1 MLALINT
8 NAQADAPKT
17 ATDRETHIIA
27 LKSGQF
33 EDVLAEEFGVDRF
46 GDQSNMDSLLLLL
59 CGTPNGVG
67 PDGYVQQARAMQK
80 REYQKAVCV
89 RWSNPRWPLA
99 VNGTRITCYVGS
111 NLSPRWSLM
120 QSIK

>member
-17 ATDRETHIIA
+17 APDRETHIIA
-27 LKSGQF
+27 LKLGQF
-33 EDVLAEEFGVDRF
+33 EDVLAEELRADRF
-46 GDQSNMDSLLLLL
+46 GYQSDLECLLLLL

-80 REYQKAVCV
+80 REDQKAVCV

-111 NLSPRWSLM
+111 NLSPR
-120 QSIK
+120 